1 MGGEAFD
8 DEKESGNAAMGEKEY
23 VVMIIAGILLCLFSQ
38 AGCLR
43 RENKK
48 NRRTEEKK
56 TTVLRYLLF
65 RQNFYAVICDKY
77 HVFDLG

>member
-1 MGGEAFD
+1 
-8 DEKESGNAAMGEKEY
+8 MGERVCCY
-23 VVMIIAGILLCLFSQ
+23 DY
-38 AGCLR
+38 R
-43 RENKK
+43 RNLAACFRRQDVCGEKIK